1 MRSRIVARSR
11 IPGSRALASNAILVL
26 ALTALGIQPVGAQAN
41 LPDNRIHV
49 SVTLG
54 GYFLLGVGYTHW
66 IEQHHALEF
75 TVFPFA
81 HPGEGFPF
89 ALRAGYAWVPS
100 GEIWRAKLGGN
111 ATVLISPA
119 SSGRDRF
126 TPLLTFTPGIQY
138 DPTGHQSFRADLW
151 MSYYLTEKA
160 FAPTAIEFL
169 SAWKM

>member
-1 MRSRIVARSR
+1 MRSTITPR
-11 IPGSRALASNAILVL
+11 PGTLRVRALASTSALFL
-26 ALTALGIQPVGAQAN
+26 ALTVLGTEHLGAQAT
-41 LPDNRIHV
+41 LPDDRIHV

-54 GYFLLGVGYTHW
+54 GYFLIGVGYTRW
-66 IEQHHALEF
+66 IEQHHAVEF

-89 ALRAGYAWVPS
+89 ALRVGYAWVPS
-100 GEIWRAKLGGN
+100 DEIWRAKLGAN
-111 ATVLISPA
+111 ATVLIRPA

-138 DPTGHQSFRADLW
+138 DPSGHQSFRADLW
-151 MSYYLTEKA
+151 MSYYLTERE
-160 FAPTAIEFL
+160 FAPTAVEFL